1 MIEEKNE
8 QNKMSEE
15 KFKRVVVAI
24 TVGAVLLFTI
34 LLSIMVFQIVSIF
47 CKRSE
52 IKGLKRDIEI
62 YEELIQDEEKKL
74 QAVSLK
80 EYIINEAKKL
90 EYKLPTDLT

>member
-47 CKRSE
+47 CERSE
-52 IKGLKRDIEI
+52 IKDLKKDIEI
-62 YEELIQDEEKKL
+62 YKELIQDEEKKL

-90 EYKLPTDLT
+90 GYKLPTDLK